1 MRFLFLEK
9 NVSPGSSPV
18 VGSGHSVLDRVGIW
32 VRSHMESQEDSEDRV
47 SGNDITPPPFTLL
60 FYRHGALGIYLYV
73 FVAHFTEFLLGS
85 QGIPFQ
91 QMGKMCLL
99 SLLDGQPASSQG
111 LLGRKGG
118 SSFSSWAS
126 FRVPGSHRRQL

>member
-1 MRFLFLEK
+1 
-9 NVSPGSSPV
+9 
-18 VGSGHSVLDRVGIW
+18 
-32 VRSHMESQEDSEDRV
+32 MESQEDSEDRV

-111 LLGRKGG
+111 LLGKVVHPSLLGPLSG
-118 SSFSSWAS
+118 SQVAIEGSFELTETLLSQPLGCITFPFKAL
-126 FRVPGSHRRQL
+126 VPEVLSCGWPV